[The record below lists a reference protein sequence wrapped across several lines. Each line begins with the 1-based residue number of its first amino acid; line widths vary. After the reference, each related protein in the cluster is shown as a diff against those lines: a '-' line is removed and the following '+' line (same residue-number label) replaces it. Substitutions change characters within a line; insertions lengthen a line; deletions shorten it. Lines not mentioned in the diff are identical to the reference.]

1 MISTKDGFN
10 AYTNGIVTFEVMLEG
25 KQESIMTID
34 VEVIIAPSINWSLQ
48 DLVSEEDAL
57 GRYNIAMTLKNDGNA
72 ADGIIVQLQCSHF
85 TPMTLIPPTGS
96 IIEDG
101 VEFPRSFEIN
111 NIGYGSNFTVRA
123 WAEIPTDQPSN
134 GTMFLNITIRS
145 SFAPDEPISF
155 SSSVEF
161 LGDQWQTGS
170 VASNEDDFFAK
181 FETSIAVILAW
192 KWVILSV
199 LISGLFLR
207 RAYNDRILRKQ
218 DAELLAGIANSDA
231 AKQGDDWMR
240 KFERKEVAAVK
251 LDSPSISADEFTAGF
266 KRKSAGI
273 KTPTAPVNEQLRN
286 AAELVLDNHDKTAVM
301 NTADELL
308 DSITVEGINSP
319 RIENNILQTKQFTPS
334 MTTRNDPQNLLGE
347 KNKQQD
353 YTKTVPLPD
362 EDDLDL

>member
-1 MISTKDGFN
+1 MI
-10 AYTNGIVTFEVMLEG
+10 
-25 KQESIMTID
+25 ID

-85 TPMTLIPPTGS
+85 TPMTLIPPSGS

-181 FETSIAVILAW
+181 IETSIAVILAW

-231 AKQGDDWMR
+231 TKQGDDWMR
-240 KFERKEVAAVK
+240 KFERKEVSAVK

-266 KRKSAGI
+266 KSKSAGI

-286 AAELVLDNHDKTAVM
+286 AAELVLDNHDKTTVM
-301 NTADELL
+301 NAADELL

-319 RIENNILQTKQFTPS
+319 RIENNTLQTKQFTPS

>member
-1 MISTKDGFN
+1 
-10 AYTNGIVTFEVMLEG
+10 MLG
-25 KQESIMTID
+25 DYRSG
-34 VEVIIAPSINWSLQ
+34 INWSVQ

-85 TPMTLIPPTGS
+85 TPMTLIPPSGS

-181 FETSIAVILAW
+181 IETSIAVYW
-192 KWVILSV
+192 
-199 LISGLFLR
+199 
-207 RAYNDRILRKQ
+207 
-218 DAELLAGIANSDA
+218 
-231 AKQGDDWMR
+231 
-240 KFERKEVAAVK
+240 
-251 LDSPSISADEFTAGF
+251 
-266 KRKSAGI
+266 
-273 KTPTAPVNEQLRN
+273 
-286 AAELVLDNHDKTAVM
+286 
-301 NTADELL
+301 
-308 DSITVEGINSP
+308 
-319 RIENNILQTKQFTPS
+319 
-334 MTTRNDPQNLLGE
+334 LG
-347 KNKQQD
+347 NG
-353 YTKTVPLPD
+353 
-362 EDDLDL
+362 